1 MGKHTFILIIA
12 IYLFLTN
19 ETIRLEISKKS
30 GFTELM
36 GVAGLLRTPF
46 VGVPFGLIG
55 EATIPLD
62 IARIQPLFGFES
74 RLSNSG
80 SMLRF

>member
-1 MGKHTFILIIA
+1 MRQLVWKYKG
-12 IYLFLTN
+12 
-19 ETIRLEISKKS
+19 KS

-46 VGVPFGLIG
+46 VGVPFGLMG

-80 SMLRF
+80 SMFEILIF

>member
-1 MGKHTFILIIA
+1 MVAQLQVPPWLDVFFYPDRKYEENLH
-12 IYLFLTN
+12 
-19 ETIRLEISKKS
+19 
-30 GFTELM
+30 TELM

-74 RLSNSG
+74 RLLKGWSNTNFVTF
-80 SMLRF
+80 L